1 MSSSSRQ
8 NCDDVDSGYG
18 CNPEISH
25 SWGQYSAYFSVP
37 SEISAE
43 IPSTCNV
50 TFAQVIARHGGRFP
64 TAYKSASYAKLIARI
79 TDNVEIF
86 TRKYAFLEGY
96 EYTLGSEDLTTFGKQ
111 QMVNAGE
118 KLYQRYK
125 SLALEEEPF
134 YRAAS
139 GPRVVESALRF
150 RKGFSAAKSKDVRPS
165 HPIVAPV
172 DHMVIIDEDEN
183 KNNTLSHSTC
193 PAFEVRH
200 SWSNSAEAVWAGII
214 IPPIQRR
221 LQADLDDIDLSIPDT
236 ISLMDLCPFDTIA
249 SKYGTLSPF
258 CDLFTE
264 EEWRQYDYYQALN
277 KYYGFSFGAELGP
290 TQGVGWVAEL
300 IARLTNTAVKDTTN
314 TNSTL
319 DADPRTFPLHR
330 SLYADFSHDND
341 MVSIYSAMRLY
352 NSSTTPALSKV
363 DHFDAEELGGFS
375 ASWLVPFA
383 GRMYVEKMVCGGGD
397 EGTELVRVLVNDRV
411 VPLQGCGADAL
422 GRCEVNKWV
431 ASLGF
436 AKEGGLWDQCYT

>member
-8 NCDDVDSGYG
+8 NCDDVYSGYG

-37 SEISAE
+37 SEISAA
-43 IPSTCNV
+43 IPPTCNV
-50 TFAQVIARHGGRFP
+50 TFALVIARHGGRFP
-64 TAYKSASYAKLIARI
+64 TAYKSATYAKLIARI

-111 QMVNAGE
+111 QMVNAGD
-118 KLYQRYK
+118 KFYQRYK
-125 SLALEEEPF
+125 SLAMVEEPF
-134 YRAAS
+134 YRSAS

-150 RKGFSAAKSKDVRPS
+150 RKGFSAAKGKDVKPS

-200 SWSNSAEAVWAGII
+200 SWSNSAEAVWAGIFV
-214 IPPIQRR
+214 PPIQQR
-221 LQADLDDIDLSIPDT
+221 LRADLDDIEISIPDT

-264 EEWRQYDYYQALN
+264 DEWRQYDYYQALN
-277 KYYGFSFGAELGP
+277 KYYGFSFGADLGP
-290 TQGVGWVAEL
+290 TQGVGG
-300 IARLTNTAVKDTTN
+300 
-314 TNSTL
+314 SQ
-319 DADPRTFPLHR
+319 
-330 SLYADFSHDND
+330 S
-341 MVSIYSAMRLY
+341 
-352 NSSTTPALSKV
+352 
-363 DHFDAEELGGFS
+363 
-375 ASWLVPFA
+375 
-383 GRMYVEKMVCGGGD
+383 
-397 EGTELVRVLVNDRV
+397 
-411 VPLQGCGADAL
+411 
-422 GRCEVNKWV
+422 
-431 ASLGF
+431 
-436 AKEGGLWDQCYT
+436 